1 MPEIKIKIENK
12 IAKPL
17 NNCVICDNSDYT
29 VKFIFDEEWEKEPLR
44 IARFIW
50 NKQYVDVQFTGDTCE
65 VPVVS
70 KTNNLAIGVYAGDLR
85 TTTPAILVCH
95 MSILSEDVIEHSVTP
110 SEYEEIM
117 KLLNAQATDI
127 AALKAVDKRIWT
139 NLDTINKTASAA
151 KVKAEEG
158 VAKADNALANSE
170 ANKADIET
178 LYDEKNVITSRLT
191 ETENTLNN
199 VKTTAEA
206 NKADIETLYDEKNTI
221 ASRLTETEN
230 TLNNVKTTAETAKTK
245 AEEALAR
252 NVFTDEEKAK
262 LAGITNPII
271 IKGRVDTVEDLPTI
285 AEIGWFYFV
294 GLESASSYQEYC
306 YSETGWE
313 YVGVSQEGVD
323 LSNYYTKA
331 QVDSKN
337 QTLEGKIQ
345 GNTTAIESLNKD
357 VGDSVAGIYTEIT
370 SVKNKISPL
379 ESNVN
384 TLIDEKNII
393 ASRLTTA
400 ETNIE
405 NLQGDVTTLQNNV
418 NTLYDEKNTMG
429 SRLTE
434 AENTLNSVKTT
445 AETAETKADNVLTQ
459 ANSNTTDINTL
470 KTDVNALKS
479 VDERIWTNLD
489 TINKTA
495 STAKTKAEEGVAKA
509 DNALTATRTNATNIT
524 NLQTD
529 VTTLFDEKNT
539 MGSRLTEAENTLKNL
554 QGDVKNHVAISK
566 STLGYQCKNLLKNNA
581 VTQTVSGVTFTIN
594 DDKSITVNGTAT
606 AQISFKINGK
616 VGLGIGNYILTGC
629 PSGGSNNTFY
639 LTAYASSAWLSTP
652 DFGSG
657 CRIENKTVTHVVI
670 SIASGYTANNL
681 KFYPMLR
688 DANITDNTYEP
699 YKESVDERLIKNKSD
714 IALNKSTLGTQCKNL
729 FDWKNAAY
737 STSLRLTQTK
747 TESDISVTSTG
758 SWAVTAYKLPILEV
772 GTNYIFSAT
781 ISNFSAQGGDAYI
794 IISTSTSSSNI
805 VKAAGIT
812 SNGTA
817 TIKFEATSD
826 TMYVLFFP
834 NYSDTVYTNSFTA
847 SDIMLR
853 YADITDDTYEPYKE
867 SIDKGLIKNKSDI
880 AVNKSSLGYQRKNLL
895 PYPKSIVKGGITF
908 TCDENGYMTGSNTTS
923 DSRTWTSTNAQYS
936 MYLEAGTYYFSSF
949 AETVCTNNDG
959 RAYILK
965 DTQTQVVGV
974 STRETHVEKMFTLTE
989 STTIY
994 VVAKVY
1000 DGKVA
1005 FMIREADITDDSYE
1019 PYKPSLFDRCLLKD
1033 TAGINLGAVTQSSSI
1048 TIDNLSSYTALWINV
1063 SGAVA
1068 GISFM
1073 TNLIVPVA
1081 YLAKSTS
1088 NRVQL
1093 AGGIPSSAYTTSEGP
1108 LAAKNMSGYITA
1120 KVNGNTLDLT
1130 ISDGTIGSVEVVS
1143 LM

>member
-12 IAKPL
+12 IAKSL
-17 NNCVICDNSDYT
+17 NNVIVCRNSDYT
-29 VKFIFDEEWEKEPLR
+29 VKFLFDEEWEQEPLK

-50 NKQYVDVQFTGDTCE
+50 NKEYVDVQFSGDTCE
-65 VPVVS
+65 MPVIS
-70 KTNNLAIGVYAGDLR
+70 KTDSLAIGVYAGKIR
-85 TTTPAILVCH
+85 TTTPAIFTCRR
-95 MSILSEDVIEHSVTP
+95 SILCDEVIEHSVTP
-110 SEYEEIM
+110 TEYEEIM
-117 KLLNAQATDI
+117 KILNSHEVDI
-127 AALKAVDKRIWT
+127 NALKATT
-139 NLDTINKTASAA
+139 NHIKNDLVEFSKEIGALNVTAGTAKT
-151 KVKAEEG
+151 KAET
-158 VAKADNALANSE
+158 ALANSE

-178 LYDEKNVITSRLT
+178 LYN
-191 ETENTLNN
+191 
-199 VKTTAEA
+199 
-206 NKADIETLYDEKNTI
+206 EKNTI

-262 LAGITNPII
+262 LASITNPII
-271 IKGRVDTVEDLPTI
+271 IKGRVDTVDDLPTE

-294 GLESASSYQEYC
+294 GLESASYYQEYC

-345 GNTTAIESLNKD
+345 GNTAAIANLNKD

-384 TLIDEKNII
+384 ALIDEKNII

-418 NTLYDEKNTMG
+418 NTLIDEKNTMG

-459 ANSNTTDINTL
+459 ANSNTTNINTL
-470 KTDVNALKS
+470 KTDVNALKAT
-479 VDERIWTNLD
+479 DERIWTNLD

-529 VTTLFDEKNT
+529 VTDLIDEKNII
-539 MGSRLTEAENTLKNL
+539 GSRLTEVENTLSS
-554 QGDVKNHVAISK
+554 VK
-566 STLGYQCKNLLKNNA
+566 
-581 VTQTVSGVTFTIN
+581 TI
-594 DDKSITVNGTAT
+594 
-606 AQISFKINGK
+606 
-616 VGLGIGNYILTGC
+616 
-629 PSGGSNNTFY
+629 
-639 LTAYASSAWLSTP
+639 
-652 DFGSG
+652 
-657 CRIENKTVTHVVI
+657 
-670 SIASGYTANNL
+670 
-681 KFYPMLR
+681 
-688 DANITDNTYEP
+688 
-699 YKESVDERLIKNKSD
+699 
-714 IALNKSTLGTQCKNL
+714 
-729 FDWKNAAY
+729 
-737 STSLRLTQTK
+737 
-747 TESDISVTSTG
+747 TE
-758 SWAVTAYKLPILEV
+758 
-772 GTNYIFSAT
+772 TN
-781 ISNFSAQGGDAYI
+781 
-794 IISTSTSSSNI
+794 
-805 VKAAGIT
+805 V
-812 SNGTA
+812 
-817 TIKFEATSD
+817 
-826 TMYVLFFP
+826 
-834 NYSDTVYTNSFTA
+834 
-847 SDIMLR
+847 
-853 YADITDDTYEPYKE
+853 
-867 SIDKGLIKNKSDI
+867 SDI
-880 AVNKSSLGYQRKNLL
+880 AVNKSAIAVNKSALGYQRKNLL
-895 PYPKSIVKGGITF
+895 PHPKSIVKGGITF

-923 DSRTWTSTNAQYS
+923 DTRQWTSANAQYS

-949 AETVCTNNDG
+949 AETVCTNSDG
-959 RAYILK
+959 RAYIIANG
-965 DTQTQVVGV
+965 TQIVGV

-989 STTIY
+989 ATTIY
-994 VVAKVY
+994 VMAKVY
-1000 DGKVA
+1000 DGKIA

-1019 PYKPSLFDRCLLKD
+1019 PYKPSLFERCLLKD
-1033 TAGINLGAVTQSSSI
+1033 TAGSWLGVAQSGSI

-1063 SGAVA
+1063 AGAVA
-1068 GISFM
+1068 GIRFQ
-1073 TNLIVPVA
+1073 TNLIVPVS

-1088 NRVQL
+1088 NSIQL

-1108 LAAKNMSGYITA
+1108 LAAKHMNGTITA
-1120 KVNGNTLDLT
+1120 KVSGNTLDLT
-1130 ISDGTIGSVEVVS
+1130 ISDGTIGSVEVIS

>member
-65 VPVVS
+65 VPLVS

-178 LYDEKNVITSRLT
+178 LYDEKN
-191 ETENTLNN
+191 
-199 VKTTAEA
+199 
-206 NKADIETLYDEKNTI
+206 TI

-262 LAGITNPII
+262 LAGITNPMI

-345 GNTTAIESLNKD
+345 GNTAAIASLNKD

-393 ASRLTTA
+393 ASRLT
-400 ETNIE
+400 E
-405 NLQGDVTTLQNNV
+405 V
-418 NTLYDEKNTMG
+418 
-429 SRLTE
+429 
-434 AENTLNSVKTT
+434 ENTLSSVKTT
-445 AETAETKADNVLTQ
+445 AETAETKADNALTQ
-459 ANSNTTDINTL
+459 ADSNTAEINAL
-470 KTDVNALKS
+470 KTNVNALKA

-495 STAKTKAEEGVAKA
+495 SAAKTKAEEGVAKA

-529 VTTLFDEKNT
+529 VTDLIDEKNI
-539 MGSRLTEAENTLKNL
+539 MGSRLTEAENTLSS
-554 QGDVKNHVAISK
+554 VK
-566 STLGYQCKNLLKNNA
+566 T
-581 VTQTVSGVTFTIN
+581 T
-594 DDKSITVNGTAT
+594 
-606 AQISFKINGK
+606 
-616 VGLGIGNYILTGC
+616 
-629 PSGGSNNTFY
+629 
-639 LTAYASSAWLSTP
+639 
-652 DFGSG
+652 
-657 CRIENKTVTHVVI
+657 
-670 SIASGYTANNL
+670 
-681 KFYPMLR
+681 
-688 DANITDNTYEP
+688 
-699 YKESVDERLIKNKSD
+699 
-714 IALNKSTLGTQCKNL
+714 
-729 FDWKNAAY
+729 
-737 STSLRLTQTK
+737 
-747 TESDISVTSTG
+747 TE
-758 SWAVTAYKLPILEV
+758 
-772 GTNYIFSAT
+772 TN
-781 ISNFSAQGGDAYI
+781 
-794 IISTSTSSSNI
+794 
-805 VKAAGIT
+805 V
-812 SNGTA
+812 
-817 TIKFEATSD
+817 
-826 TMYVLFFP
+826 
-834 NYSDTVYTNSFTA
+834 
-847 SDIMLR
+847 
-853 YADITDDTYEPYKE
+853 
-867 SIDKGLIKNKSDI
+867 SDI
-880 AVNKSSLGYQRKNLL
+880 AVNKSAIAVNKSALGYQRKNLL

-923 DSRTWTSTNAQYS
+923 DTRQWTSASAQYS

-949 AETVCTNNDG
+949 AETVCTNSDG
-959 RAYILK
+959 RAYIIANG
-965 DTQTQVVGV
+965 TQIVGV
-974 STRETHVEKMFTLTE
+974 STRETHVEKMFTLSE
-989 STTIY
+989 ATTIY
-994 VVAKVY
+994 VMAKVY

-1019 PYKPSLFDRCLLKD
+1019 PYKPSLFERCLLKD
-1033 TAGINLGAVTQSSSI
+1033 TAGINLGAVTQSGSI

-1093 AGGIPSSAYTTSEGP
+1093 AGGIPSSAYITSEGP

-1120 KVNGNTLDLT
+1120 KVSGNTLDLT
-1130 ISDGTIGSVEVVS
+1130 ISDGTIGSIEVVS

>member
-1 MPEIKIKIENK
+1 MPQLLIKIKDK

-170 ANKADIET
+170 TNKADI
-178 LYDEKNVITSRLT
+178 K
-191 ETENTLNN
+191 
-199 VKTTAEA
+199 
-206 NKADIETLYDEKNTI
+206 TLYDEKNTI

-262 LAGITNPII
+262 LANITNPMI

-345 GNTTAIESLNKD
+345 GNTAAIANLNKD

-384 TLIDEKNII
+384 ALIDEKNII

-445 AETAETKADNVLTQ
+445 AETAETKADNALTQ
-459 ANSNTTDINTL
+459 ADSNTTEINAL
-470 KTDVNALKS
+470 KTNVNALKS

-529 VTTLFDEKNT
+529 VTDLIDEKNII
-539 MGSRLTEAENTLKNL
+539 GSRLTEVENTLSS
-554 QGDVKNHVAISK
+554 VKTITETN
-566 STLGYQCKNLLKNNA
+566 
-581 VTQTVSGVTFTIN
+581 VS
-594 DDKSITVNGTAT
+594 DITV
-606 AQISFKINGK
+606 
-616 VGLGIGNYILTGC
+616 
-629 PSGGSNNTFY
+629 
-639 LTAYASSAWLSTP
+639 
-652 DFGSG
+652 
-657 CRIENKTVTHVVI
+657 
-670 SIASGYTANNL
+670 
-681 KFYPMLR
+681 
-688 DANITDNTYEP
+688 
-699 YKESVDERLIKNKSD
+699 
-714 IALNKSTLGTQCKNL
+714 
-729 FDWKNAAY
+729 
-737 STSLRLTQTK
+737 
-747 TESDISVTSTG
+747 
-758 SWAVTAYKLPILEV
+758 
-772 GTNYIFSAT
+772 
-781 ISNFSAQGGDAYI
+781 
-794 IISTSTSSSNI
+794 
-805 VKAAGIT
+805 
-812 SNGTA
+812 
-817 TIKFEATSD
+817 
-826 TMYVLFFP
+826 
-834 NYSDTVYTNSFTA
+834 
-847 SDIMLR
+847 
-853 YADITDDTYEPYKE
+853 
-867 SIDKGLIKNKSDI
+867 NKSDI
-880 AVNKSSLGYQRKNLL
+880 AVNKSALGYKRKNLL

-908 TCDENGYMTGSNTTS
+908 TCDENGYMTSGNTTS
-923 DSRTWTSTNAQYS
+923 DSRQWTSANAQYS
-936 MYLEAGTYYFSSF
+936 VYLEAGTYYFSSF
-949 AETVCTNNDG
+949 AETVCTNSDG
-959 RAYILK
+959 RAYILTG
-965 DTQTQVVGV
+965 TQTQVVGV

-994 VVAKVY
+994 VIAKVY

-1005 FMIREADITDDSYE
+1005 FMIREADITDDTYE
-1019 PYKPSLFDRCLLKD
+1019 PYKDSIDERLIKIQNEIGDIESVL
-1033 TAGINLGAVTQSSSI
+1033 SSI
-1048 TIDNLSSYTALWINV
+1048 
-1063 SGAVA
+1063 
-1068 GISFM
+1068 
-1073 TNLIVPVA
+1073 
-1081 YLAKSTS
+1081 
-1088 NRVQL
+1088 
-1093 AGGIPSSAYTTSEGP
+1093 
-1108 LAAKNMSGYITA
+1108 
-1120 KVNGNTLDLT
+1120 
-1130 ISDGTIGSVEVVS
+1130 VEVS
-1143 LM
+1143 

>member
-70 KTNNLAIGVYAGDLR
+70 KTNNLAIGVYAGDLK

-127 AALKAVDKRIWT
+127 TALKAVDKRIWT

-170 ANKADIET
+170 ANKADI
-178 LYDEKNVITSRLT
+178 K
-191 ETENTLNN
+191 
-199 VKTTAEA
+199 
-206 NKADIETLYDEKNTI
+206 TLYDEKNTI

-262 LAGITNPII
+262 LASITNPII
-271 IKGRVDTVEDLPTI
+271 IKGRVDTVDDLPTE
-285 AEIGWFYFV
+285 AVIGWFYFV

-345 GNTTAIESLNKD
+345 GNTAAISDLNKD

-393 ASRLTTA
+393 ASRLT
-400 ETNIE
+400 
-405 NLQGDVTTLQNNV
+405 
-418 NTLYDEKNTMG
+418 
-429 SRLTE
+429 E

-459 ANSNTTDINTL
+459 ANSNTTNINTL
-470 KTDVNALKS
+470 KTDVNALKA

-495 STAKTKAEEGVAKA
+495 SAAKTKAEEGVAKA

-529 VTTLFDEKNT
+529 VTDLIDEKNV

-566 STLGYQCKNLLKNNA
+566 STLGYQCKNLLKNNV

-606 AQISFKINGK
+606 AQISFGINNK

-639 LTAYASSAWLSTP
+639 LTAYASSAWLGSP

-657 CRIENKTVTHVVI
+657 CKIENKTVTHVVI
-670 SIASGYTANNL
+670 TIASGYTANNL

-688 DANITDNTYEP
+688 DADIIDDTYEP
-699 YKESVDERLIKNKSD
+699 YKESVDERITENTSDIAVSKSD
-714 IALNKSTLGTQCKNL
+714 IALN
-729 FDWKNAAY
+729 
-737 STSLRLTQTK
+737 R
-747 TESDISVTSTG
+747 
-758 SWAVTAYKLPILEV
+758 TA
-772 GTNYIFSAT
+772 
-781 ISNFSAQGGDAYI
+781 
-794 IISTSTSSSNI
+794 
-805 VKAAGIT
+805 
-812 SNGTA
+812 
-817 TIKFEATSD
+817 
-826 TMYVLFFP
+826 
-834 NYSDTVYTNSFTA
+834 
-847 SDIMLR
+847 
-853 YADITDDTYEPYKE
+853 
-867 SIDKGLIKNKSDI
+867 
-880 AVNKSSLGYQRKNLL
+880 LGYQCKNLL

-923 DSRTWTSTNAQYS
+923 DSRQWTSANAQYS

-949 AETVCTNNDG
+949 AETVCTNSDG
-959 RAYILK
+959 RAYILTG
-965 DTQTQVVGV
+965 TQTQVVGV
-974 STRETHVEKMFTLTE
+974 STRETHVEKMFTLSE

-994 VVAKVY
+994 VMAKVY

-1019 PYKPSLFDRCLLKD
+1019 PYKSSLFERCLLKD
-1033 TAGINLGAVTQSSSI
+1033 TAGSWLGAAQSSSI

-1063 SGAVA
+1063 AGNVSG
-1068 GISFM
+1068 INFQ
-1073 TNLIVPVA
+1073 TNLVVPVS

-1088 NRVQL
+1088 NNVQL

-1108 LAAKNMSGYITA
+1108 LAAKNMNGTITA
-1120 KVNGNTLDLT
+1120 KVNGNTLNLT
-1130 ISDGTIGSVEVVS
+1130 IGAGTIGSVEVIS